1 MSQSKKTIL
10 FNPDLLSTGKNKNKT
25 IKKKIKPTR
34 PSLIR
39 PNKLRSQLINKI
51 KDFQKRENN
60 NENNENNNENEKIN
74 TNLEI
79 FTSDFN
85 KSIDFLENLKKENTT
100 KPVMQPVVQQPAQ
113 PVTQPVM
120 QPVMQPV
127 TQPVMQPVMQPV
139 VQQPAQP
146 IMQPVVQQPAQPAI
160 SNFRILNSQA
170 PPYSTIKN
178 GSKPTYREWIKNK
191 NLNNTTLKKQVNNE
205 IKIHDKDDININTE
219 RSVKL
224 QELKKV
230 YKKNGSLPK
239 KYIKKQIKTIKYKLG
254 KIGDKVSV
262 LIKNNETRK
271 KIKRECGILKQ
282 TSIKDIKDYLRKQN
296 LLKVGSIA
304 PNDVLRKMYE
314 QSILSG
320 EINNKNGDTLI
331 HNFFN

>member
-10 FNPDLLSTGKNKNKT
+10 FNPDLLSTRKNKNKT
-25 IKKKIKPTR
+25 IKKKIKPTI

-60 NENNENNNENEKIN
+60 NENDNENEKIN

-85 KSIDFLENLKKENTT
+85 KSIDFLENLKKDNTT
-100 KPVMQPVVQQPAQ
+100 KPAIQPAMQPAIQRAMQPAIQPAIQQPVQLAIQQPTQPAMQPVIQAAI
-113 PVTQPVM
+113 
-120 QPVMQPV
+120 
-127 TQPVMQPVMQPV
+127 QPV
-139 VQQPAQP
+139 V
-146 IMQPVVQQPAQPAI
+146 
-160 SNFRILNSQA
+160 SNFKILNSQA

-282 TSIKDIKDYLRKQN
+282 TSIKDIKDYLRKHN

-314 QSILSG
+314 QTILSG
-320 EINNKNGDTLI
+320 DINNKNGDTLI

>member
-60 NENNENNNENEKIN
+60 NENNENNNKNEKIN

-85 KSIDFLENLKKENTT
+85 KSIDFLENLKKENP
-100 KPVMQPVVQQPAQ
+100 KK
-113 PVTQPVM
+113 PVM
-120 QPVMQPV
+120 QPVMQPLV
-127 TQPVMQPVMQPV
+127 QQPMEQVMQPVMQPA
-139 VQQPAQP
+139 VQQPIQP
-146 IMQPVVQQPAQPAI
+146 TI
-160 SNFRILNSQA
+160 SNFKILNSQA

-205 IKIHDKDDININTE
+205 IKIHDKDAININTE

-254 KIGDKVSV
+254 KKDGKVSV

>member
-10 FNPDLLSTGKNKNKT
+10 FNPDLLSTGKKKNKT

-100 KPVMQPVVQQPAQ
+100 KPVMQPV
-113 PVTQPVM
+113 
-120 QPVMQPV
+120 
-127 TQPVMQPVMQPV
+127 MQPV

-146 IMQPVVQQPAQPAI
+146 AMQQPVQPAMQPAMQPAAI

-191 NLNNTTLKKQVNNE
+191 NLNNTTLKKQINNE
-205 IKIHDKDDININTE
+205 IKINDKDDININTE

-254 KIGDKVSV
+254 KNGDKVSV

>member
-1 MSQSKKTIL
+1 M
-10 FNPDLLSTGKNKNKT
+10 
-25 IKKKIKPTR
+25 R
-34 PSLIR
+34 P
-39 PNKLRSQLINKI
+39 
-51 KDFQKRENN
+51 
-60 NENNENNNENEKIN
+60 
-74 TNLEI
+74 
-79 FTSDFN
+79 
-85 KSIDFLENLKKENTT
+85 
-100 KPVMQPVVQQPAQ
+100 A
-113 PVTQPVM
+113 
-120 QPVMQPV
+120 
-127 TQPVMQPVMQPV
+127 
-139 VQQPAQP
+139 
-146 IMQPVVQQPAQPAI
+146 AI
-160 SNFRILNSQA
+160 SNFKILNSQA

-296 LLKVGSIA
+296 LLKIGSIA

>member
-113 PVTQPVM
+113 P
-120 QPVMQPV
+120 
-127 TQPVMQPVMQPV
+127 
-139 VQQPAQP
+139 

-191 NLNNTTLKKQVNNE
+191 NLNNTTLKKQANNE

-219 RSVKL
+219 RNVKL

-271 KIKRECGILKQ
+271 KIKREYGILKQ

-296 LLKVGSIA
+296 LLKIGSIA

>member
-1 MSQSKKTIL
+1 
-10 FNPDLLSTGKNKNKT
+10 
-25 IKKKIKPTR
+25 
-34 PSLIR
+34 
-39 PNKLRSQLINKI
+39 
-51 KDFQKRENN
+51 
-60 NENNENNNENEKIN
+60 
-74 TNLEI
+74 
-79 FTSDFN
+79 
-85 KSIDFLENLKKENTT
+85 
-100 KPVMQPVVQQPAQ
+100 
-113 PVTQPVM
+113 
-120 QPVMQPV
+120 
-127 TQPVMQPVMQPV
+127 MQPVMQPV

-146 IMQPVVQQPAQPAI
+146 VMQPVVQQPAQPAI
-160 SNFRILNSQA
+160 SNFKILNSQA

-254 KIGDKVSV
+254 KNGDKVSI

-296 LLKVGSIA
+296 LLKIGSIA

>member
-34 PSLIR
+34 SSLIR
-39 PNKLRSQLINKI
+39 PNKLRNQLINKI

-100 KPVMQPVVQQPAQ
+100 KPA
-113 PVTQPVM
+113 M
-120 QPVMQPV
+120 QPVMQPA
-127 TQPVMQPVMQPV
+127 MQPAMR
-139 VQQPAQP
+139 PA
-146 IMQPVVQQPAQPAI
+146 AI
-160 SNFRILNSQA
+160 SNFKILNSQA

>member
-191 NLNNTTLKKQVNNE
+191 NLNNTTLKKQANNE

-254 KIGDKVSV
+254 KIGDKVSI

>member
-34 PSLIR
+34 QSLIR

-60 NENNENNNENEKIN
+60 NEKNENNNENEKIN

-85 KSIDFLENLKKENTT
+85 KSIDFLENLKKDNTT
-100 KPVMQPVVQQPAQ
+100 KPAMQPAMQPAIQQPVQPAMQPAMQPVV
-113 PVTQPVM
+113 
-120 QPVMQPV
+120 
-127 TQPVMQPVMQPV
+127 
-139 VQQPAQP
+139 
-146 IMQPVVQQPAQPAI
+146 
-160 SNFRILNSQA
+160 SNFKILNSQA